1 MVSLTRNDEAS
12 GITFTFIT
20 GKSNDP
26 LDPDFV
32 PSLFLF
38 SQKESNGSVKRY
50 LRHRRRQ
57 DGQQTP
63 LKLGSKQH
71 CTTPEESQNVSMG
84 EG

>member
-20 GKSNDP
+20 GKSNNP

-38 SQKESNGSVKRY
+38 SLKESNEDTCDIEK
-50 LRHRRRQ
+50 
-57 DGQQTP
+57 D
-63 LKLGSKQH
+63 K
-71 CTTPEESQNVSMG
+71 MG
-84 EG
+84 NKFH

>member
-1 MVSLTRNDEAS
+1 MVSLTRNNEAS

-38 SQKESNGSVKRY
+38 SQKVMA
-50 LRHRRRQ
+50 Q
-57 DGQQTP
+57 
-63 LKLGSKQH
+63 LKDTCDIEDK
-71 CTTPEESQNVSMG
+71 MG
-84 EG
+84 NKLH